1 MNAQQIA
8 QKVTAAIED
17 QDWVAAQ
24 ALLAANF
31 TFSGAVPQPI
41 SGAEWLAI
49 HRALAKA
56 MPDLR
61 LNYAGLGGDDGLAEG
76 TVQLR
81 GTNTGELVLPIP
93 GLPQVPATGRNI
105 TLPRE
110 HVRVKAQGDQL
121 INWEV
126 QPVSDGGVIGIL
138 KQMGVA
144 VPQEV

>member
-1 MNAQQIA
+1 MNAQQITAKVA
-8 QKVTAAIED
+8 QAIED
-17 QDWVAAQ
+17 QDWNAAQ
-24 ALLAANF
+24 ALLADDY

-41 SGAEWLAI
+41 GGAEWLGV

-61 LNYAGLGGDDGLAEG
+61 LNYVATGGDDGIAEG
-76 TVQLR
+76 TIQLS
-81 GTNTGELVLPIP
+81 GTNTGELALPIP
-93 GLPQVPATGRNI
+93 GLPKIPPTGRKI

-110 HVRVKAQGDQL
+110 HVRVKARGNQL

-126 QPVSDGGVIGIL
+126 EPVADGGVMGIL

-144 VPQEV
+144 VPHEA